1 MYPYLYLLYIT
12 CIYTHAYIYISIYI
26 HTYVYTYII
35 CNNFEVIS

>member
-12 CIYTHAYIYISIYI
+12 CIYTHVYIYIYISTYI
-26 HTYVYTYII
+26 YTYIK